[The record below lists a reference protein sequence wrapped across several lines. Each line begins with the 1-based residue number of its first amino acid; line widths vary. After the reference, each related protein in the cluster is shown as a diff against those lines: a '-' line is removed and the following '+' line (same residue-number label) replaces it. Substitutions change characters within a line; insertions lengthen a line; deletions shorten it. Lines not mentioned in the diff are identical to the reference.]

1 MSESYILKQKIEQIG
16 IVWPET
22 IGYTLT
28 QNRMAW
34 LHRPWGATAGLTGG
48 YSRRRHGWS
57 RAPHGHRAEQQGGQ
71 TAPTLTIPSSS
82 NFEMWA
88 REGDISVEESQIKFA
103 SISQALIRELLGRS
117 AGIRHSN

>member
-1 MSESYILKQKIEQIG
+1 MATPALG
-16 IVWPET
+16 
-22 IGYTLT
+22 GYSRLD
-28 QNRMAW
+28 W
-34 LHRPWGATAGLTGG
+34 G

-88 REGDISVEESQIKFA
+88 REGEISVEESQIEFA
-103 SISQALIRELLGRS
+103 SISEALRRELLG
-117 AGIRHSN
+117 

>member
-1 MSESYILKQKIEQIG
+1 MPESYILKQKIEQFF

-57 RAPHGHRAEQQGGQ
+57 RATHGHRAQQGGQ

-88 REGDISVEESQIKFA
+88 GEGEISVEESQTEFS
-103 SISQALIRELLGRS
+103 SISEALIRELLGRS